1 MINMKMKLIIYNE
14 FFYRGAKVI
23 YEYIIDIL
31 NVYINNKLNQLVSD
45 LTDLSKMYLKEEW
58 ERVKLESKLGDIN
71 YEVETSD
78 GIEIDEI
85 RDLKQLKNWT
95 IYKKFKE
102 KNLKYKIKYLFRYM
116 VIFVM
121 IMISLIISIL

>member
-85 RDLKQLKNWT
+85 RDLKQLKNLRKR
-95 IYKKFKE
+95 IL
-102 KNLKYKIKYLFRYM
+102 NIKLNICSGIWLYL
-116 VIFVM
+116 
-121 IMISLIISIL
+121 